1 MLTRNA
7 SFSSRY
13 KATKQVKCETQRK
26 REFNNI
32 VPSQNENLSEE
43 ALALENAY

>member
-7 SFSSRY
+7 SFSSGY
-13 KATKQVKCETQRK
+13 KATKQVKCETKRK

-32 VPSQNENLSEE
+32 VLSQNENISEE
-43 ALALENAY
+43 AFAMENAY